1 MITIEQRI
9 TLLNGGYTPEQIA
22 EFENAE
28 INQEPQPT
36 PQPEPQPTPGPE
48 PQPTPGPEPQ
58 PTPGLEPQ
66 PTPQP
71 EQEPQPEFSNA
82 DVMQA
87 IAGLKSL
94 IQASNLQNDFIPNV
108 KPQDAADVLAQ
119 VIRPER
125 KK

>member
-28 INQEPQPT
+28 NNQTPEPQPT
-36 PQPEPQPTPGPE
+36 PQPEPEAQPTPEPE
-48 PQPTPGPEPQ
+48 A
-58 PTPGLEPQ
+58 Q

-71 EQEPQPEFSNA
+71 EQEAQPEFSNA

-87 IAGLKSL
+87 LAGLKSL
-94 IQASNLQNDFIPNV
+94 IQASNLQNTFIPNV

>member
-28 INQEPQPT
+28 IQQTPEPQPT
-36 PQPEPQPTPGPE
+36 PQPEPEEQPTS
-48 PQPTPGPEPQ
+48 
-58 PTPGLEPQ
+58 
-66 PTPQP
+66 QP
-71 EQEPQPEFSNA
+71 EQEAQPEFSNA
-82 DVMQA
+82 DIMQS

-94 IQASNLQNDFIPNV
+94 IQASNLQNTFIPNV

>member
-28 INQEPQPT
+28 INQTPEAQPTPEPEAQPT
-36 PQPEPQPTPGPE
+36 PQPEPE
-48 PQPTPGPEPQ
+48 A
-58 PTPGLEPQ
+58 Q

-71 EQEPQPEFSNA
+71 EPEAQPEYSNA

-94 IQASNLQNDFIPNV
+94 IQASNLQNTFIPNV

>member
-48 PQPTPGPEPQ
+48 PQPTPEPEA
-58 PTPGLEPQ
+58 Q

-71 EQEPQPEFSNA
+71 EPEAQPEYSIA

-87 IAGLKSL
+87 IAGLKSF
-94 IQASNLQNDFIPNV
+94 IQASNLQNTFIPNV

>member
-28 INQEPQPT
+28 IHQTPEPQPSPQPTPEPEAQPT
-36 PQPEPQPTPGPE
+36 PQPTPEPEAQPTPEPE
-48 PQPTPGPEPQ
+48 A
-58 PTPGLEPQ
+58 
-66 PTPQP
+66 QP
-71 EQEPQPEFSNA
+71 EYSNA

-94 IQASNLQNDFIPNV
+94 IQSSNLQNTFMPNV
-108 KPQDAADVLAQ
+108 KPQDAADVLAK

>member
-28 INQEPQPT
+28 INQTPQPT
-36 PQPEPQPTPGPE
+36 PQPEPQPEPE
-48 PQPTPGPEPQ
+48 SQPTPEPEV
-58 PTPGLEPQ
+58 Q

-94 IQASNLQNDFIPNV
+94 IQSSNLQNTFIPNV

>member
-28 INQEPQPT
+28 ISQTPAPQPT
-36 PQPEPQPTPGPE
+36 PQPEPKPEPEAQPTPEPE
-48 PQPTPGPEPQ
+48 A
-58 PTPGLEPQ
+58 Q

-71 EQEPQPEFSNA
+71 EPEAQPEYSNA

-94 IQASNLQNDFIPNV
+94 IQASNLQNTFIPNV

>member
-9 TLLNGGYTPEQIA
+9 TLLNSGYTPEQIA

-28 INQEPQPT
+28 NHQTPE
-36 PQPEPQPTPGPE
+36 PQPEPQPTPEPE
-48 PQPTPGPEPQ
+48 AQPTPEPEA
-58 PTPGLEPQ
+58 Q

-71 EQEPQPEFSNA
+71 EPEAQPEYSNA

-94 IQASNLQNDFIPNV
+94 IQARNLQDTFIPNV

>member
-28 INQEPQPT
+28 IQQT
-36 PQPEPQPTPGPE
+36 PEPQPTPEPE
-48 PQPTPGPEPQ
+48 AQPTPQPTSEPEAP
-58 PTPGLEPQ
+58 

-71 EQEPQPEFSNA
+71 EQEAQPEYSNA

-94 IQASNLQNDFIPNV
+94 IQASNLQNTFIPNV

-125 KK
+125 KNNGFKKS